1 LGFPAV
7 NRRLAGTL
15 IHRRVRI
22 WREKI
27 MSRLTVLVPVL
38 AATAALAACQGV
50 PVRTDQNN
58 QLLASVHCQSV
69 AWAGGFK
76 GASPLRNTI
85 ANPLNEARLR
95 DAIAANLQTA
105 GLTLVNEPVPT
116 PPIAG
121 APAAP
126 PPAMSPAPQCLIGYG
141 IGKSREVD
149 AVYPDGWIYGG
160 GYWGGGRRWGGFGWG
175 WGWEEPYAYHTSYI
189 TVDLYDAASKQPI
202 WHASAEQDL
211 SGLTGDAAASRIRI
225 AVNAIFQKFPR

>member
-1 LGFPAV
+1 
-7 NRRLAGTL
+7 
-15 IHRRVRI
+15 
-22 WREKI
+22 

-38 AATAALAACQGV
+38 AATAALVGCQGI
-50 PVRTDQNN
+50 PVRTDQNA

-105 GLTLVNEPVPT
+105 GLTLVEPVVT

-121 APAAP
+121 AAPTAPAPAA
-126 PPAMSPAPQCLIGYG
+126 APTAQCLIGYG
-141 IGKSREVD
+141 IGMSRDVD
-149 AVYPDGWIYGG
+149 AVYPDGWVYGG
-160 GYWGGGRRWGGFGWG
+160 GYWGGGRRWGGVGWG
-175 WGWEEPYAYHTSYI
+175 WGWGEPYAYHTSYI

-211 SGLTGDAAASRIRI
+211 SGRSGDEATSRIRL